1 MLAKRLGVFRRRVT
15 SILSEIPFINLNME
29 EEIRS
34 AVDES
39 VPADAPEAGVNGEAG
54 NVDAGDQWAK
64 ERAEL
69 EDLLRRRQAE
79 FENFRRRVERERS
92 DFAEYAGMESVRSL
106 LPTLDDFERALKSA
120 QASGSGDNE
129 LVKGIE
135 LIYKRLLESL
145 TKQGLEP
152 IATEGEKFNPHLHE
166 AVQRVEQ
173 EDAEDGVILD
183 EYQRGYN
190 FKGKLL
196 RPAMVKVAVRP

>member
-1 MLAKRLGVFRRRVT
+1 MLARRLGVFRRRVT

-34 AVDES
+34 AVDDS

-54 NVDAGDQWAK
+54 NVDNGEQWAK

-79 FENFRRRVERERS
+79 FENFRRRIERERS
-92 DFAEYAGMESVRSL
+92 EFAEYAGMESVRSL
-106 LPTLDDFERALKSA
+106 LPTLDDFERALKAA
-120 QASGSGDNE
+120 QSSGSGDNE

-152 IATEGEKFNPHLHE
+152 IPTEGEKFNPHLHE

-173 EDAEDGVILD
+173 EDAEDGTILD